1 MTMLNRRR
9 ILFIFI
15 SAFVGIALQFIPGL
29 WAPGMFGAAILFPQG
44 IHSDHPGLYMV
55 LAFVINFGL
64 FGGASYW
71 LLVRVSSVRS
81 GVGHEQRTSEPTPDP
96 ISDRLSKRPVKGI
109 IYTESE
115 IEEFKRRG
123 LM

>member
-1 MTMLNRRR
+1 MSILRRRR
-9 ILFIFI
+9 ILFVFI
-15 SAFVGIALQFIPGL
+15 SAFVGIAFQFIPGL
-29 WAPGMFGAAILFPQG
+29 WAPGFFGAAILFRQG
-44 IHSDHPGLYMV
+44 IHSDYPGLYMA
-55 LAFVINFGL
+55 LAFAINLAL

-71 LLVRVSSVRS
+71 LLTRISSVRA
-81 GVGHEQRTSEPTPDP
+81 GVGHERRTSEPTPDP
-96 ISDRLSKRPVKGI
+96 TSDRLSKRPVKGI

>member
-1 MTMLNRRR
+1 MLNRRR

-15 SAFVGIALQFIPGL
+15 STFVGIAIQFIPGL

-44 IHSDHPGLYMV
+44 IHSDYAFLYIALAVAINLGLY
-55 LAFVINFGL
+55 
-64 FGGASYW
+64 GGATYW
-71 LLVRVSSVRS
+71 LLTRVSCARA
-81 GVGHEQRTSEPTPDP
+81 GEGREKKTSEPAPDP
-96 ISDRLSKRPVKGI
+96 TSDRLSKLPVKGI